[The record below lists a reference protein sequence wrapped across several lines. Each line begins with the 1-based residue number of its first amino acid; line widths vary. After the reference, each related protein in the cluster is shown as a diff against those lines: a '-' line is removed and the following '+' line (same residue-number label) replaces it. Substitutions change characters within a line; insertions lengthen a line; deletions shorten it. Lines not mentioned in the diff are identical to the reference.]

1 MFGIYN
7 VLKCIVARGE
17 GDNVLKCIVVRGE
30 GDNVLKCIVVRG
42 EGDNVLK
49 CIVGGGGVSCLMPLL
64 TIVQLYHDG
73 QFYWWRK
80 RENSEKTTD

>member
-30 GDNVLKCIVVRG
+30 GDNVLKCIV
-42 EGDNVLK
+42 
-49 CIVGGGGVSCLMPLL
+49 GGYRV
-64 TIVQLYHDG
+64 
-73 QFYWWRK
+73 
-80 RENSEKTTD
+80 